1 MLPTTEPSTTTDPEL
16 TRWTTARTPSVSPT
30 GPGQEPSSTLSRT
43 PHPPRPTETE
53 PASAHHPVP
62 RVEHVSRAV
71 LVTGGARG
79 IGRAVCEA
87 FAAQGDR
94 VAVHSTKGTEI
105 DLPGGPH
112 VTVAGDLADPDAVQ
126 RFVEEAVDGLGG
138 LDVLVNN
145 AGVYE
150 ELDPLTATYEQWQ
163 ANWRRTVDIDLL
175 GPAYVSH
182 CALPAL
188 KQSRAGRIVNVGS
201 RGASRGEPTA
211 VAYGA
216 AKAGLTAMGQ
226 SLAQAL
232 APYGIAV
239 GSVLPGFV
247 ETEMA
252 QHVLDSERGEGVRGQ
267 SPAGRVARP
276 EEVAA
281 AVLFLASEQAFWST
295 GAVLDV
301 NGASY
306 LRT

>member
-1 MLPTTEPSTTTDPEL
+1 M
-16 TRWTTARTPSVSPT
+16 
-30 GPGQEPSSTLSRT
+30 
-43 PHPPRPTETE
+43 
-53 PASAHHPVP
+53 
-62 RVEHVSRAV
+62 SRAV
-71 LVTGGARG
+71 LVTGGSRG

-94 VAVHSTKGTEI
+94 VAVHSTQGTGTG
-105 DLPGGPH
+105 LPGGPH
-112 VTVAGDLADPDAVQ
+112 IAVAGDVTDPHAVEL
-126 RFVEEAVDGLGG
+126 FVAKAAEELGG
-138 LDVLVNN
+138 IDVLINN
-145 AGVYE
+145 AGVYD
-150 ELDPLTATYEQWQ
+150 ELDPLTATYAQWQ
-163 ANWRRTVDIDLL
+163 EHWRRTVEVDLL
-175 GPAYVSH
+175 GPAWVTF
-182 CALPAL
+182 CALPHL
-188 KQSRAGRIVNVGS
+188 RASPHGRIVNVGS

-226 SLAQAL
+226 SLAVAL
-232 APYGIAV
+232 APYGVAV

-252 QHVLDSERGEGVRGQ
+252 RQVLDGPRGDAVRAQ
-267 SPAGRVARP
+267 SPAGRVATP

-281 AVLFLASEQAFWST
+281 AVLYLASEQAFWAT

>member
-1 MLPTTEPSTTTDPEL
+1 M
-16 TRWTTARTPSVSPT
+16 
-30 GPGQEPSSTLSRT
+30 
-43 PHPPRPTETE
+43 
-53 PASAHHPVP
+53 
-62 RVEHVSRAV
+62 SRAV
-71 LVTGGARG
+71 LVTGGSRG

-112 VTVAGDLADPDAVQ
+112 VAVSGDLADPRAVEQ
-126 RFVEEAVDGLGG
+126 FVTEAVEELGG

-145 AGVYE
+145 AGVYD
-150 ELDPLTATYEQWQ
+150 ELDPLTATYAQWQ
-163 ANWRRTVDIDLL
+163 EHWRRTVDVDLV
-175 GPAYVSH
+175 GPANVTF

-188 KQSRAGRIVNVGS
+188 RASAAGRVVNIGS

-226 SLAQAL
+226 SLALAL
-232 APYGIAV
+232 APHGVAV

-252 QHVLDSERGEGVRGQ
+252 RHVLDGPRGDGVRAQ
-267 SPAGRVARP
+267 SPAGRVATP

-281 AVLFLASEQAFWST
+281 AVLFLASERAFWST

-306 LRT
+306 LRS

>member
-1 MLPTTEPSTTTDPEL
+1 M
-16 TRWTTARTPSVSPT
+16 
-30 GPGQEPSSTLSRT
+30 
-43 PHPPRPTETE
+43 
-53 PASAHHPVP
+53 
-62 RVEHVSRAV
+62 SRAV
-71 LVTGGARG
+71 LVTGGSRG
-79 IGRAVCEA
+79 IGHAICEA

-94 VAVHSTKGTEI
+94 VAVHSTRGTTLE
-105 DLPGGPH
+105 LPGGPH
-112 VTVAGDLADPDAVQ
+112 ATVAGDLADAAAVEAFVADAAEQ
-126 RFVEEAVDGLGG
+126 LGG

-163 ANWRRTVDIDLL
+163 DNWRRTLDVDLI
-175 GPAYVSH
+175 GAANASF
-182 CALPAL
+182 CALPYL
-188 KQSRAGRIVNVGS
+188 RASGRGRIVNVGS
-201 RGASRGEPTA
+201 RGASRGEPGA
-211 VAYGA
+211 VAYAA

-232 APYGIAV
+232 APHGVAV
-239 GSVLPGFV
+239 ANVLPGFV

-252 QHVLDSERGEGVRGQ
+252 RHVLDGPRGDAVRAQ
-267 SPAGRVARP
+267 SPAGRVATP

-281 AVLFLASEQAFWST
+281 AVLFLAGEQAFWTT

>member
-1 MLPTTEPSTTTDPEL
+1 V
-16 TRWTTARTPSVSPT
+16 TAR
-30 GPGQEPSSTLSRT
+30 R
-43 PHPPRPTETE
+43 
-53 PASAHHPVP
+53 
-62 RVEHVSRAV
+62 V

-94 VAVHSTKGTEI
+94 VAVHASRRRPDDVAGA
-105 DLPGGPH
+105 LPGGPH
-112 VTVAGDLADPDAVQ
+112 AAVAGEVSDPVAVE
-126 RFVEEAVDGLGG
+126 RFVADAAEQLGG
-138 LDVLVNN
+138 LDVVVNN
-145 AGVYE
+145 AGVYD

-163 ANWRRTVDIDLL
+163 EHWRRTVEVDLY
-175 GPAYVSH
+175 GPAWVVF
-182 CALPAL
+182 CALPHL
-188 KQSRAGRIVNVGS
+188 RAAEHGRVVNVGS
-201 RGASRGEPTA
+201 RGASRGEPGA
-211 VAYGA
+211 VAYAA

-232 APYGIAV
+232 APHGVAV

-247 ETEMA
+247 ATDMA
-252 QHVLDSERGEGVRGQ
+252 RHVLDGARGDGVRAQ

-281 AVLFLASEQAFWST
+281 AVLFLAGEEAFWST

-306 LRT
+306 LRS

>member
-1 MLPTTEPSTTTDPEL
+1 V
-16 TRWTTARTPSVSPT
+16 TAR
-30 GPGQEPSSTLSRT
+30 R
-43 PHPPRPTETE
+43 
-53 PASAHHPVP
+53 
-62 RVEHVSRAV
+62 V

-79 IGRAVCEA
+79 IGRAICGA
-87 FAAQGDR
+87 FAGQGDR
-94 VAVHSTKGTEI
+94 VAVHASTRAPEEVALA
-105 DLPGGPH
+105 LPGGPH
-112 VTVAGDLADPDAVQ
+112 AAVAGDVRDPAAAERFVADAVE
-126 RFVEEAVDGLGG
+126 RLGG
-138 LDVLVNN
+138 LDVVVNN
-145 AGVYE
+145 AGVYD

-163 ANWRRTVDIDLL
+163 EHWRRTVEVDLL
-175 GPAYVSH
+175 GPAWVVF
-182 CALPAL
+182 CALPHL
-188 KQSRAGRIVNVGS
+188 RAAEHGRVVNVGS
-201 RGASRGEPTA
+201 RGASRGEPGA
-211 VAYGA
+211 VAYAA

-232 APYGIAV
+232 APHGVAV

-252 QHVLDSERGEGVRGQ
+252 RHVLDGERGEAVRAQ

-281 AVLFLASEQAFWST
+281 AVVFLAGEEAFWST

>member
-1 MLPTTEPSTTTDPEL
+1 M
-16 TRWTTARTPSVSPT
+16 
-30 GPGQEPSSTLSRT
+30 
-43 PHPPRPTETE
+43 
-53 PASAHHPVP
+53 
-62 RVEHVSRAV
+62 SRAV
-71 LVTGGARG
+71 LVTGGSRG

-87 FAAQGDR
+87 FAARGDR
-94 VAVHSTKGTEI
+94 VAVHSTRGTAL
-105 DLPGGPH
+105 DLPGSIA
-112 VTVAGDLADPDAVQ
+112 VAGDVTDPQAVE
-126 RFVEEAVDGLGG
+126 RFVGEAVERLGG

-145 AGVYE
+145 AGVYD
-150 ELDPLTATYEQWQ
+150 ELDPLTATYDQWQ
-163 ANWRRTVDIDLL
+163 EHWRRTVDVDLL
-175 GPAYVSH
+175 GPAWVTF

-188 KQSRAGRIVNVGS
+188 RESSGGRVVMVGS
-201 RGASRGEPTA
+201 RGASRGEPGA

-226 SLAQAL
+226 SLALAL
-232 APYGIAV
+232 APHGVAV

-252 QHVLDSERGEGVRGQ
+252 RHVLDGPRGDGVRAQ
-267 SPAGRVARP
+267 SPAGRVAQP

-281 AVLFLASEQAFWST
+281 AVLFLADERSFWST

>member
-1 MLPTTEPSTTTDPEL
+1 
-16 TRWTTARTPSVSPT
+16 VT
-30 GPGQEPSSTLSRT
+30 GR
-43 PHPPRPTETE
+43 R
-53 PASAHHPVP
+53 
-62 RVEHVSRAV
+62 V

-94 VAVHSTKGTEI
+94 VAVHASTTAP
-105 DLPGGPH
+105 DDVAAALPGGPH
-112 VTVAGDLADPDAVQ
+112 TAVAGDVRDPAAVE
-126 RFVEEAVDGLGG
+126 RVVAEAVERLGG
-138 LDVLVNN
+138 LDVVVNN
-145 AGVYE
+145 AGVYD

-163 ANWRRTVDIDLL
+163 EHWRRTVEVDLY
-175 GPAYVSH
+175 GPAWVVF
-182 CALPAL
+182 CALPHL
-188 KQSRAGRIVNVGS
+188 RAAGHGRVVNVGS
-201 RGASRGEPTA
+201 RGASRGEPGA
-211 VAYGA
+211 VAYAA

-232 APYGIAV
+232 APHGVAV

-252 QHVLDSERGEGVRGQ
+252 RHVLDGDRGDAVRAQ
-267 SPAGRVARP
+267 SAAGRVAQP

-281 AVLFLASEQAFWST
+281 AVLFLAGEDAFWST
-295 GAVLDV
+295 GAVLDA

>member
-1 MLPTTEPSTTTDPEL
+1 V
-16 TRWTTARTPSVSPT
+16 TRR
-30 GPGQEPSSTLSRT
+30 
-43 PHPPRPTETE
+43 
-53 PASAHHPVP
+53 
-62 RVEHVSRAV
+62 V
-71 LVTGGARG
+71 LVTGGSRG

-94 VAVHSTKGTEI
+94 VAVHSTKGTTL

-112 VTVAGDLADPDAVQ
+112 TSVAGDLADPQAVEQ
-126 RFVEEAVDGLGG
+126 LVAEAAEELGG

-145 AGVYE
+145 AGVYD
-150 ELDPLTATYEQWQ
+150 ELDPLTATYAQWQ
-163 ANWRRTVDIDLL
+163 EHWRRTVDVDLL
-175 GPAYVSH
+175 GPAWVTF
-182 CALPAL
+182 CALPHL
-188 KQSRAGRIVNVGS
+188 RASAHGRVVNVGS

-226 SLAQAL
+226 SLAIAL
-232 APYGIAV
+232 APHGVAV

-252 QHVLDSERGEGVRGQ
+252 RHVLDGPRGEAVRAQ
-267 SPAGRVARP
+267 SPAGRVATP

-281 AVLFLASEQAFWST
+281 AVLFLASEQAFWAT

>member
-1 MLPTTEPSTTTDPEL
+1 M
-16 TRWTTARTPSVSPT
+16 
-30 GPGQEPSSTLSRT
+30 
-43 PHPPRPTETE
+43 
-53 PASAHHPVP
+53 
-62 RVEHVSRAV
+62 
-71 LVTGGARG
+71 LVTGGSRG
-79 IGRAVCEA
+79 IGRAICAA
-87 FAAQGDR
+87 FAEQGDR
-94 VAVHSTKGTEI
+94 VAVHSSGGSGR
-105 DLPGGPH
+105 DVAAVLPGGPH
-112 VTVAGDLADPDAVQ
+112 LAVEGDVADPEAVQ
-126 RFVEEAVDGLGG
+126 RFVSAAADGLGG
-138 LDVLVNN
+138 LDVVVNN
-145 AGVYE
+145 AGVFV
-150 ELDPLTATYEQWQ
+150 ELDLLTATYEQWQ
-163 ANWRRTVDIDLL
+163 DHWRQTVEVDLL
-175 GPAYVSH
+175 GPAWVVF
-182 CALPAL
+182 CALPHL
-188 KQSRAGRIVNVGS
+188 RASAGGRVVNVGS

-232 APYGIAV
+232 APHGIAV

-252 QHVLDSERGEGVRGQ
+252 REVLDGPRGEAVRAQ

-281 AVLFLASEQAFWST
+281 AVVFLAGEQAFWST